1 MMIIATVGL
10 NSLTEEKINKII
22 LAGADIIRY
31 NFSHRLIAEHIE
43 YVEMGKRAIDNLN
56 SQAKIMIDLPTNK
69 IRLGNFDSIFYSVRE
84 EQELILKSAT
94 FSPDCN
100 EFIPIET
107 EKIGTKININQT
119 ITIGD
124 GEVAF
129 QILEIIDKDSVKAKV
144 LNNGMIKTMRTFNAG
159 LYLENENYIK
169 HCKNI
174 LEKVLSVNP
183 DFIVVSY
190 IKKLNEK
197 LINDLGLKKLTQK
210 IIIKIE
216 SEISEQEIKYLFQ
229 EPLFQM
235 IIIDLGELGVNIPFY
250 KIGNFYKKVVSIAK
264 AYTKPTIVMT
274 QLLES
279 TINNYIPNR
288 AETINLTNMI
298 KDGIKGIVLGHETAL
313 GSRPAYTINVAK
325 KIISEAQQK

>member
-10 NSLTEEKINKII
+10 NSLTEKKISKII
-22 LAGADIIRY
+22 LAGADVIRY
-31 NFSHRLIAEHIE
+31 NFSHRIISDNIEH
-43 YVEMGKRAIDNLN
+43 VKLGKRIIDNLN
-56 SQAKIMIDLPTNK
+56 SQVQIMIDLPTNK

-84 EQELILKSAT
+84 EQELILKSAP

-119 ITIGD
+119 ITMGD

-129 QILEIIDKDSVKAKV
+129 QILDIIDKDTVKAKA
-144 LNNGMIKTMRTFNAG
+144 LNNGAIRTMKTFNAG
-159 LYLENENYIK
+159 LYLENENYITY
-169 HCKNI
+169 CKKI

-183 DFIVVSY
+183 DFLAISY
-190 IKKLNEK
+190 IKNLNEK
-197 LINDLGLKKLTQK
+197 LINDLELKKLTQK

-216 SEISEQEIKYLFQ
+216 SEISEQEIEYLYQ
-229 EPLFQM
+229 EPLYRM
-235 IIIDLGELGVNIPFY
+235 VIIDLGELGVNMPFG
-250 KIGNFYKKVVSIAK
+250 KIGNFYKKIISIAK
-264 AYTKPTIVMT
+264 MYQKPTLVMT

-288 AETINLTNMI
+288 AEIINLTNMI
-298 KDGIKGIVLGHETAL
+298 KDGIKGIILGRETAL
-313 GSRPAYTINVAK
+313 GARPSYTINVAK
-325 KIISEAQQK
+325 KIIKEVQQT